1 MTAKQKST
9 RKVTPRKKREIDSQ
23 NRIER
28 RAALTTGL
36 FFVGLFVLFLI
47 VGMRTPLPLP
57 EEKGIDVVMGE
68 HDFGMNENFEKI
80 EETSEKKADQKEE
93 QIKETDQAETTKAAE
108 EKTPSSDQPK
118 EQTSE
123 TQDTEPA
130 PSMSQSKEEVE
141 KEKEAAEEEKTE
153 EEKAENPED
162 KTTEKEKRKPDP
174 KDMFTPSED
183 SKGDQQ
189 KEGNQG
195 DKSGSEDAKSFDD
208 EGETKKDA
216 DGISFSLE
224 GRSITQYPKV
234 EDKSQKY
241 GKIVVEITVNKEG
254 EVVKAEPGKRGS
266 TITDLELQKKAK
278 KAALNTKFSRDE
290 DAPGEQVGTMTFNF
304 QLR

>member
-28 RAALTTGL
+28 RAALTTGV

-47 VGMRTPLPLP
+47 VGMKTPLPLP

-68 HDFGMNENFEKI
+68 HDFGMNENFEEI
-80 EETSEKKADQKEE
+80 EETSDKKADQKEE

-118 EQTSE
+118 EETSE
-123 TQDTEPA
+123 TQDKEPA
-130 PSMSQSKEEVE
+130 PSMSQSKEEIE
-141 KEKEAAEEEKTE
+141 KEKEAAEAEKTE
-153 EEKAENPED
+153 EEKAKNPED
-162 KTTEKEKRKPDP
+162 KTTKKEERKPDP
-174 KDMFTPSED
+174 KNMFTPSED

-195 DKSGSEDAKSFDD
+195 DESGSEDAKSFDD

-254 EVVKAEPGKRGS
+254 EVIKAEPGKRGS